1 MGAKTSVAESFWSL
15 RIGNARS
22 ESLTKGSLSDDSDST
37 LGSFRVRLDLGLRVL
52 HHSQPR
58 REATRPR
65 SSKKERTII
74 FPLGGVPR
82 GREKASGGH
91 LSAAVPARRREKF
104 KYDHYSIFFFFFFF
118 FKFPKDIGPQ
128 KNLTGPLR
136 ARLLLG
142 MSATSRVCTTTGSA
156 SECFVL
162 SLQVEI
168 CLYLG

>member
-1 MGAKTSVAESFWSL
+1 MGAKTSVAESFGSL

-37 LGSFRVRLDLGLRVL
+37 LGSFRVRLDLGLRVS

-74 FPLGGVPR
+74 FPLSGVPR

-91 LSAAVPARRREKF
+91 LSAAVPARRREKL
-104 KYDHYSIFFFFFFF
+104 KYDPYSNNN
-118 FKFPKDIGPQ
+118 K
-128 KNLTGPLR
+128 
-136 ARLLLG
+136 AV
-142 MSATSRVCTTTGSA
+142 SRPRHVGKCSIIKGV
-156 SECFVL
+156 FVRD
-162 SLQVEI
+162 SQ
-168 CLYLG
+168 

>member
-15 RIGNARS
+15 RRGNARS

-37 LGSFRVRLDLGLRVL
+37 LGSFRVRLDLGLRVS

-74 FPLGGVPR
+74 FPLSGVPR

-91 LSAAVPARRREKF
+91 LSAAVPARRREKI
-104 KYDHYSIFFFFFFF
+104 KYDAYSNSN
-118 FKFPKDIGPQ
+118 KK
-128 KNLTGPLR
+128 
-136 ARLLLG
+136 AV
-142 MSATSRVCTTTGSA
+142 SRPRHVGKCSIIKGV
-156 SECFVL
+156 FVRD
-162 SLQVEI
+162 SQ
-168 CLYLG
+168 